1 MFAQR
6 HAFDGMM
13 AGRDPYV
20 FASEYAVL
28 TDGGW
33 GNLKVRHPL
42 EFILMHEARVMLQA
56 LSHPANYTI
65 MKWVF
70 CKGNM

>member
-1 MFAQR
+1 MFALR
-6 HAFDGMM
+6 HAFDGMV

-33 GNLKVRHPL
+33 GNLKVRQPMDSM
-42 EFILMHEARVMLQA
+42 LMHEARVMLSK
-56 LSHPANYTI
+56 L
-65 MKWVF
+65 
-70 CKGNM
+70 